1 VATRGAA
8 LSGLALGHHVSSPAP
23 AATSGGGEREGQRR
37 AAARDDLA
45 RLRGLRIAHLIET
58 NGPGGAE
65 RMLVH
70 LASELQAAG
79 CHNLVIVPAGGEG
92 WLPQQLA
99 GTGVTVETF
108 RLDRPLSPAF
118 ARRLTALLRHHRI
131 TLAHSHEFSMAVYG
145 AWAAWR
151 AGIPHVTTMHG
162 GRYYARH
169 LRRRVALRAAFALT
183 GRVVAVSRD
192 LAAHLSRDLWM
203 PAARITTVG
212 NGVRPAR
219 AEPSQVRE
227 ELRLGSADRLVV
239 AVGNLYP
246 VKGHRHAVDALA
258 RLQRPERRVHLA
270 IAGRGDLD
278 QTLRTQAMELGV
290 ADRLH
295 LLGLRS
301 DVANLLAGADVFVLP
316 SLSEGLPIALLEA
329 MFAGCAIVASDVGD
343 VRAALDDGRAGML
356 VPAGDGPALARAVDA
371 VLDAPERAHEFR
383 TEAQRRAMQEY
394 DVTRMAARYAAIY
407 NDLLS

>member
-1 VATRGAA
+1 VATRAPP
-8 LSGLALGHHVSSPAP
+8 LSGVTIGDHMSSPA
-23 AATSGGGEREGQRR
+23 ASLTSGEPRTRVG
-37 AAARDDLA
+37 DDLA

-79 CHNLVIVPAGGEG
+79 CHNLVIVPEGGEG

-118 ARRLTALLRHHRI
+118 ARRLTSLLRHHRI
-131 TLAHSHEFSMAVYG
+131 TLAHSHEFTMAVYG

-162 GRYYARH
+162 GRYYARQ

-192 LAAHLSRDLWM
+192 LAAHLSRDLWF
-203 PAARITTVG
+203 PASRITTVG
-212 NGVRPAR
+212 NGVRPSR
-219 AEPSQVRE
+219 AQQSSARE
-227 ELRLGSADRLVV
+227 ELGLGPADRLVV

-246 VKGHRHAVDALA
+246 VKGHRHAVHALG
-258 RLQRPERRVHLA
+258 LVQRPERRVHLA

-278 QTLRTQAMELGV
+278 EALRAQALELGV

-316 SLSEGLPIALLEA
+316 SLSEGLPIAILEA

-343 VRAALDDGRAGML
+343 VRAALEDGRAGML
-356 VPAGDGPALARAVDA
+356 VPPGDAPALARALGDL
-371 VLDAPERAHEFR
+371 LDAPARARDFGVR
-383 TEAQRRAMQEY
+383 AQRRAMQEY

-407 NDLLS
+407 TDLLS